1 VNNKTLFYRFEDGT
15 IPFLSVAALHH
26 GFTSLKQLTGDM
38 ASVML
43 HTFSL
48 ARYLFQFLLTLH
60 HSNGCPATILYC
72 DTTYEDAST
81 QGSIINFNMLR
92 PNGEY
97 VGFIEASIFPF

>member
-1 VNNKTLFYRFEDGT
+1 LQ
-15 IPFLSVAALHH
+15 H
-26 GFTSLKQLTGDM
+26 GFNSLKELAGDM

-60 HSNGCPATILYC
+60 HSNGSPATILYC

-81 QGSIINFNMLR
+81 QGNIVNFNMLR
-92 PNGEY
+92 PNGAY
-97 VGFIEASIFPF
+97 VGFIEASIFNF